1 MIRSRLALATVVA
14 IAVAA
19 CDSGTVSPTTSLPG
33 TSTTIENDTCGR
45 LAADTARY
53 LETLIE
59 VLDQVTLDETRD
71 REQWPEALLAMEE
84 QGRDLDARLEEMR
97 CDPGEVQTAAFLGA
111 DLDPDSDL
119 ARYLL
124 TLMGR

>member
-1 MIRSRLALATVVA
+1 MLRRTLLVASLTFAL
-14 IAVAA
+14 AA

-33 TSTTIENDTCGR
+33 TSTTIENDTCVR
-45 LAADTARY
+45 LAGDMARY

-59 VLDQVTLDETRD
+59 VLDGVTLAEIRD
-71 REQWPEALLAMEE
+71 RAEWPEALLAMEE
-84 QGRDLDARLEEMR
+84 QGRVLDDRAEEMR
-97 CDPGEVQTAAFLGA
+97 CDVGEIQTAAFLAA